1 MTDTND
7 TNETEPVTKTA
18 AEWWSLQAKLK
29 NAGKPN
35 PSIDPVRTQCWS
47 VTISLKEG
55 SGNTLESVQERFS
68 KLTEKDDFS
77 GCFSEEEGS
86 KENEEGEH
94 YRHAQ
99 GAVHFKNKITGK
111 KLKKIFADTKA
122 HLEPARNTA
131 ALINYVKKK
140 PTHIS
145 GPYRFGHWEELE
157 ERNKNQ
163 GKRSDLQILNDAIT
177 KGMTFLELME
187 DSELCLMLDH
197 HRTWAIDRV
206 NALRC
211 GRYKKENRSI
221 IDPHGMMLV
230 NDYVFGTSGLAKT
243 GVVQEFFGMENVF
256 PVSEYDTAFPLDGY
270 SGEEILLL
278 DEFKG
283 GIPFKKLLKMMQGYP
298 FKVNV
303 KGGHVWAA
311 WKKVIIVSSVSP
323 LKLYRGIDPKDGDL
337 LQFWRRLSEGVV
349 INANEQPFGRF
360 YPYNSPEDALRGV
373 TRMPK
378 GLKGYGPDYWL
389 RHRLELPDEINY
401 EYADITSG
409 MTQRELYELGYNPD
423 DDNDEENED
432 NWL

>member
-1 MTDTND
+1 MT
-7 TNETEPVTKTA
+7 ETTEKPVSKTA
-18 AEWWSLQAKLK
+18 AEWWSLQTKLQK
-29 NAGKPN
+29 AGKPN
-35 PSIDPVRTQCWS
+35 PSIDAVRTPCWS
-47 VTISLKEG
+47 VTISLKDD
-55 SGNTLESVQERFS
+55 SGNTLEGIQELFTQ
-68 KLTEKDDFS
+68 LAEKDDFS

-86 KENEEGEH
+86 QENEDGEH

-99 GAVHFKNKITGK
+99 GAVHFKNKVSGK
-111 KLKKIFADTKA
+111 KLKKLFEGTTA

-131 ALINYVKKK
+131 ALIKYVQKSK
-140 PTHIS
+140 THVS
-145 GPYRFGHWEELE
+145 GPYKYGHWEELE

-163 GKRSDLQILNDAIT
+163 GKRKDLDILNDAI
-177 KGMTFLELME
+177 KGGMTFLELMA
-187 DSELCLMLDH
+187 DDDLCTMLDH

-211 GRYKKENRSI
+211 GRYKKENRSL

-230 NDYVFGTSGLAKT
+230 NDYIFGTSGLAKT
-243 GVVQEFFGMENVF
+243 GVVQEFFGLENVF
-256 PVSEYDTAFPLDGY
+256 PVTEYDTAFPLDGY

-303 KGGHVWAA
+303 KGGYTWAA
-311 WKKVIIVSSVSP
+311 WRKVIIVSSVSP
-323 LKLYRGIDPKDGDL
+323 LRLYRGIDPKDGDL

-349 INANEQPFGRF
+349 INANQQPFAKF
-360 YPYNSPEDALRGV
+360 YPYESQDNALHGI
-373 TRMPK
+373 TKMPK

-389 RHRLELPDEINY
+389 KHRLELPDEFTY

-409 MTQRELYELGYNPD
+409 MSQVELDGLGYRPND
-423 DDNDEENED
+423 DEDDEDE
-432 NWL
+432 W